1 MDELDKIIRKIQ
13 DLMKLAQDNPND
25 EEGQTALLMA
35 QRLLL
40 KYNLSMETVQDRSN
54 KDKDVI
60 KESMTEKVSRMPWW
74 KMKLHAILATNFRCK
89 SIRTR
94 NFVSRKTYLSFVGY
108 EADVKFAA
116 EIYEATLMYL
126 DYRLKRIR
134 EQHMGVEYKNSYL
147 LGFLSGIEER
157 FKKQVESLNEFS
169 LVLQVPV
176 EVEKKYEKLKN
187 FERSRPDFEID
198 HEAYSTGYEHATNSK
213 IMPDE
218 LLQARE
224 DKYYEK

>member
-1 MDELDKIIRKIQ
+1 M
-13 DLMKLAQDNPND
+13 
-25 EEGQTALLMA
+25 
-35 QRLLL
+35 
-40 KYNLSMETVQDRSN
+40 
-54 KDKDVI
+54 
-60 KESMTEKVSRMPWW
+60 
-74 KMKLHAILATNFRCK
+74 
-89 SIRTR
+89 
-94 NFVSRKTYLSFVGY
+94 
-108 EADVKFAA
+108 
-116 EIYEATLMYL
+116 
-126 DYRLKRIR
+126 
-134 EQHMGVEYKNSYL
+134 
-147 LGFLSGIEER
+147 
-157 FKKQVESLNEFS
+157 ESLNEFS